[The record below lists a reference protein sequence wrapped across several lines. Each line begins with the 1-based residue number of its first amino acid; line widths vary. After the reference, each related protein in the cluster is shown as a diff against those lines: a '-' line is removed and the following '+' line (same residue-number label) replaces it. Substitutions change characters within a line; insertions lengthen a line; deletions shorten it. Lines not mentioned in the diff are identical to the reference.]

1 MGRKDKIQ
9 QCEVDAYKLDTSMY
23 LFIENCQI
31 MTKALVESMT
41 DNNSN
46 KFTSAA
52 DMSVSFT
59 AVNIRV
65 SHEEIT
71 GNS

>member
-1 MGRKDKIQ
+1 MRN
-9 QCEVDAYKLDTSMY
+9 YT